1 MPTCAIWG
9 CNNGSGREKPREDG
23 RIRLLF
29 LYKHTEAKK
38 EWVERIN
45 RENFKPTE
53 NTRICDDHFT
63 EDAYIPGSVTLVVE
77 LKGTEFLVQ
86 ISTQKRRTLKMPKI

>member
-1 MPTCAIWG
+1 MPFWAAIMAVVVKNLSKMG
-9 CNNGSGREKPREDG
+9 EYAS
-23 RIRLLF
+23 F
-29 LYKHTEAKK
+29 FYTYKHTEAKK

-53 NTRICDDHFT
+53 NTRICEHHFA

-77 LKGTEFLVQ
+77 LKGTALSF
-86 ISTQKRRTLKMPKI
+86 